1 MLGEE
6 TMNLI
11 DESDWVGNQTST
23 NAMNGL
29 DRQLISRLRHM
40 RIDGRPTASQMASAS
55 FLSFLFD

>member
-1 MLGEE
+1 
-6 TMNLI
+6 MNLI